1 MESPRDPVAVAAT
14 RRRSAVRLTGV
25 ALAAGLVG
33 GGLVAAVDHTNASP
47 SSATPSA
54 AAAPRPQTNDI
65 AARPGAGKSVEQIAR
80 TDGQG
85 VVSVLATS
93 PATGRGADGQ
103 PHSGQ
108 QVSEGTGFMLDRAGH
123 LLTNDHV
130 VEGATSVRV
139 ILQNTRSVPAK
150 VVGTDRST
158 DLAVLKVD
166 LPAGQLHPLALGSS
180 ATVRVGSP
188 VVAIGSPFGLDHT
201 VTAGI
206 VSAVQRQITAP
217 NGFAINNAIQTDA
230 AINHGNS
237 GGPLIDAQGRVI
249 GINAQLPEGSDVDG
263 NVGIGFAIPIDTA
276 KPVIRQIVASGK
288 VSHSWLGISGS
299 AIDASVPSTL
309 RLPAT
314 HGILISGVV
323 PGGPADKAHLASGST
338 SVVVNGQP
346 YCTGGDVITAA
357 DGRRISSFDQLSAA
371 IGRKAPGDHL
381 SLTVVHAGGT
391 TSTVDVTL
399 GAQPAQPPATHTSCG
414 NS

>member
-1 MESPRDPVAVAAT
+1 MDSSRDPVAVAAT

-33 GGLVAAVDHTNASP
+33 GGLVAAVDHTTAS
-47 SSATPSA
+47 SSSSTPSA
-54 AAAPRPQTNDI
+54 AAAPHPQANDI
-65 AARPGAGKSVEQIAR
+65 AVRSGAGQTVEQIAR
-80 TDGQG
+80 TDGAG

-93 PATGRGADGQ
+93 PASGQGADGRPQ
-103 PHSGQ
+103 SGQ

-130 VEGATSVRV
+130 VDGATSVRV
-139 ILQNTRSVPAK
+139 ILQNKRSVPK

-166 LPAGQLHPLALGSS
+166 LPAGQLHPLALGNS

-288 VSHSWLGISGS
+288 VSHAWLGISGS
-299 AIDASVPSTL
+299 AIDASVPSAL
-309 RLPAT
+309 RLPAS
-314 HGILISGVV
+314 HGILVSGIV

-357 DGRRISSFDQLSAA
+357 DGRQISSFDQLGAA
-371 IGRKAPGDHL
+371 IAGKAPGDHL
-381 SLTVVHAGGT
+381 SLTVVHAGGAKR
-391 TSTVDVTL
+391 TVDVTL
-399 GAQPAQPPATHTSCG
+399 GAQPAQPPATHSSCG